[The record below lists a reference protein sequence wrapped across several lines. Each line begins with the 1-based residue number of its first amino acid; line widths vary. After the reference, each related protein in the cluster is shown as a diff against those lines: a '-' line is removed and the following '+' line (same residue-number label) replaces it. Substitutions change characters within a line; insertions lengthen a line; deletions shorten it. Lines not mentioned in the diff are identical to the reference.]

1 MKRNIVFGAALCMI
15 APTAQATTYLLDF
28 DPTVAC
34 SSSCTDSSE
43 ILQTYGDQPGVDVVY
58 DGEPATPGLQNFLY
72 WSTGYSGL
80 DDIAYYAGGATL
92 SFVAASG
99 YQVGL
104 QSLTLGAWP
113 STNRDLGF
121 TITDLADASTLL
133 DTGIQTVLGTTK
145 SMERVAVTIGC
156 FGASAVLVLRFSL
169 SADRGGRVSCARPRL
184 RSAI

>member
-133 DTGIQTVLGTTK
+133 DTGIQTVLGTTP
-145 SMERVAVTIGC
+145 SVFNFDFSSTTGLQVT
-156 FGASAVLVLRFSL
+156 FLVLRFSL